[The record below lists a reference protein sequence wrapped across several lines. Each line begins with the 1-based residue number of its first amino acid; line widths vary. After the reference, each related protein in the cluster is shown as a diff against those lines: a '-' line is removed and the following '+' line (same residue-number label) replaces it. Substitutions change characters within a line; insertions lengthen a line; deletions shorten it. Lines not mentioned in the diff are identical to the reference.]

1 MNRHRKPMSCVDVLA
16 VAGLWKQAGGRSE
29 VELGA
34 LEPTLWRDGS
44 LDIVDLTRALVET
57 GVNVTMTTNGSTL
70 WKHAA
75 ALKKAGLSL
84 LRISWHTTE
93 PETFRE
99 ISGFGDYDTFKQG
112 ICAAAEAGLR
122 MSFNRVLLKGHT
134 DDLPNQLDLIQRFN
148 LRLKLLDLLWT
159 PALATV
165 YQGLYQDW
173 RPIIRRHVL
182 PRTALIERVSGVG
195 GRQPIIRANPFN
207 GRVVEVGFKHRVEEA
222 AALLLLAG
230 FGRRYC
236 RLAHSSFCF

>member
-1 MNRHRKPMSCVDVLA
+1 
-16 VAGLWKQAGGRSE
+16 
-29 VELGA
+29 
-34 LEPTLWRDGS
+34 
-44 LDIVDLTRALVET
+44 
-57 GVNVTMTTNGSTL
+57 VNVTMTTNGSTL